1 MNITMNKN
9 TVNLLSKAKQ
19 SKAKQSKAK
28 QSKAKQSKAKQSY
41 NCLLNNFK
49 LFIFI
54 LFIFNS
60 CSNEL
65 ITVVDEYNP
74 LYEVKVIPGNNSISI
89 NFWSGIL
96 ASDFAGFNLYI
107 HTNKNLTNALL
118 NEKGGYPT
126 ISFSTHARSNITLKF
141 PTNANPQNNNLYYV
155 SVTAYG
161 TNDLAE
167 GGKIETRINAIIP
180 VIPRAEATNT
190 VSGTI
195 SAGSLTATS
204 NSNRI
209 TASNWKIQSY
219 GYQTNFNAV
228 TVFTNNNNL
237 TNSADY
243 LVGGLYI
250 FSNSTDLVKVWITTN
265 GSNYISATNNKA
277 NICNTI

>member
-1 MNITMNKN
+1 MKKII
-9 TVNLLSKAKQ
+9 
-19 SKAKQSKAK
+19 
-28 QSKAKQSKAKQSY
+28 
-41 NCLLNNFK
+41 F
-49 LFIFI
+49 LFFI

-74 LYEVKVIPGNNSISI
+74 LYQVRAIPGNESISI

-107 HTNKNLTNALL
+107 STTGDFTNALL
-118 NEKGGYPT
+118 NSSGGYPT
-126 ISFSTHARSNITLKF
+126 IPFSTHARSNITLTF

-180 VIPRAEATNT
+180 VIPRTETT
-190 VSGTI
+190 SVVSGTTI

-209 TASNWKIQSY
+209 TATNWKIQSY

-228 TVFTNNNNL
+228 TVFTNSNNL

-243 LVGGLYI
+243 SVGGLYI
-250 FSNSTDLVKVWITTN
+250 FSNSTNLVKVWITTN
-265 GSNYISATNNKA
+265 GSNYIYATNNKA
-277 NICNTI
+277 NSIK

>member
-1 MNITMNKN
+1 M
-9 TVNLLSKAKQ
+9 
-19 SKAKQSKAK
+19 
-28 QSKAKQSKAKQSY
+28 
-41 NCLLNNFK
+41 
-49 LFIFI
+49 
-54 LFIFNS
+54 
-60 CSNEL
+60 
-65 ITVVDEYNP
+65 
-74 LYEVKVIPGNNSISI
+74 
-89 NFWSGIL
+89 

-107 HTNKNLTNALL
+107 HTNINLTNALL

-126 ISFSTHARSNITLKF
+126 IPFSTHARSNITLKF

-180 VIPRAEATNT
+180 VIPRTETTSA
-190 VSGTI
+190 VSATI

-209 TASNWKIQSY
+209 TATNWKIQSY

-228 TVFTNNNNL
+228 TVFTNSNNL

-243 LVGGLYI
+243 SVGGLYI
-250 FSNSTDLVKVWITTN
+250 FSNNTNLVKVWITTN
-265 GSNYISATNNKA
+265 GSDYIYATNNKA

>member
-1 MNITMNKN
+1 MKKII
-9 TVNLLSKAKQ
+9 
-19 SKAKQSKAK
+19 
-28 QSKAKQSKAKQSY
+28 
-41 NCLLNNFK
+41 F
-49 LFIFI
+49 LFFI

-74 LYEVKVIPGNNSISI
+74 LYQVRAIPGDGSISI

-107 HTNKNLTNALL
+107 HTNINLTNALL

-126 ISFSTHARSNITLKF
+126 IPFSTHARSNITLKF

-180 VIPRAEATNT
+180 VIPRTQTTSA
-190 VSGTI
+190 VSGTTI

-209 TASNWKIQSY
+209 TATNWKIQSY

-228 TVFTNNNNL
+228 TVFTNSNNL

-243 LVGGLYI
+243 SVGGLYI
-250 FSNSTDLVKVWITTN
+250 FSNNTNLVKVWITTN
-265 GSNYISATNNKA
+265 GSNYIYATNNKA